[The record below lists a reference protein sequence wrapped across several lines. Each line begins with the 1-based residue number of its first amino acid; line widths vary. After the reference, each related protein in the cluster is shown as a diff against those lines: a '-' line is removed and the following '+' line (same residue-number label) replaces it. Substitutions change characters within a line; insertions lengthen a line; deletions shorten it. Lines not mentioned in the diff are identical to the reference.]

1 MVNYQFPLQKVME
14 LKEKQVDELKIK
26 HTEYIA
32 SLQTIEQQHT
42 ELLMKKKQW
51 EDKSSLA
58 ENEMMH
64 VGNLLEI
71 DSYLR
76 YLTAQ
81 ILDKE
86 KELGLAHEQVQVSRH
101 HLTEKMKEFQA
112 WEKWKQKSREA
123 HQEKLNQIEQ
133 KELDEMA
140 LQIYVRGLRGNG

>member
-1 MVNYQFPLQKVME
+1 MVNFQFPLQKVME

-32 SLQTIEQQHT
+32 SLQTIELQHN

-58 ENEMMH
+58 ENEKMH

-101 HLTEKMKEFQA
+101 QLTEKMKEFQV

-123 HQEKLNQIEQ
+123 HQEQLNQIEQ

-140 LQIYVRGLRGNG
+140 LQIYVRGLGGNG